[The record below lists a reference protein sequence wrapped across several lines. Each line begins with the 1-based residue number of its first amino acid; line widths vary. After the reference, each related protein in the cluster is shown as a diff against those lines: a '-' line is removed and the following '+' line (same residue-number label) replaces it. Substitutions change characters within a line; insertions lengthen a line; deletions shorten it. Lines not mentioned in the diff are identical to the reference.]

1 MTWDSLQIAQAIG
14 AIHPERAPQKVVGI
28 VFDSRQF
35 VGGTHQ
41 IFFALKGKHHNGH
54 HYIYTLYQQG
64 VRVFV
69 VEELPQ
75 DGMEAAIFLQ
85 VPNSLQALQD
95 LAKTIRSQVNPQ
107 LIAVTGSNGKTV
119 VKEWLYRLLAHQAK
133 AYRSPKSF
141 NSQIGVPL
149 SLWAMPEDTDLGI
162 FEAGISLPGEMQK
175 LQEILKPEGGIF
187 TNIGSAHGENFASLE
202 AKIEEKL
209 QLFSEAKFLVYPADQ
224 DLLNQKIRAFAQS
237 RELELKDW
245 SYEPNKASAY
255 LEVISRKVDSCQ
267 FRFHTPTQI
276 LEAEI
281 PFGDEASLQNAAN
294 ALYLAL
300 SLGYEPADLQKAL
313 LALSPVEMRLEMK
326 DGHQNTLLIND
337 AYNSD
342 LESLRVALHFLAEH
356 GRDRPK
362 VLILSDMLQTGL
374 APDALHAAMST
385 IISAHNLEAVFAIG
399 AQLKALPLNL
409 SVAAHYFADTD
420 DFLAQM
426 SRYNW
431 QERAILLKG
440 SRVFAFE
447 RIDHFLARQRHETV
461 LEIHLN
467 RLVHN
472 LNFYRSRLKPGTR
485 LMVMVKA
492 FAYGAGS
499 EEVARVLAFHGV
511 DYLAVAYADEG
522 VALRKAGIKLPILVL
537 NPEQSALDSFFEY
550 DLEPEIY
557 SFSRLQDFKALAA
570 IRQQRLKI
578 HLKLE
583 TGMNR
588 LGFCKAELVELVEAL
603 HESSY
608 LELASAFSHL
618 AASDDPAEADFTR
631 EQIALY
637 REMTAYLEAHLPQ
650 GFLKHIANT
659 GAIEAF
665 PEAYFDMVRLGI
677 GLYGVAAHP
686 QEQAQLLPVA
696 ELKATVSQCKKV
708 AKGDSVGYGRSWRA
722 PADGHI
728 AVISIGYADG
738 FSRSLSNGKG
748 VVLIRGKRYPIIG
761 RVCMDMCMIY
771 FGDDG
776 VQEGDEVLIF
786 GEALPV
792 QEMAEAMNTIA
803 YEVLTGISARVK
815 RVYFMA

>member
-1 MTWDSLQIAQAIG
+1 MNWDSLQIAAAIG
-14 AIHPERAPQKVVGI
+14 APHPDLAALNVQRI

-35 VGGTHQ
+35 VPGAHQ
-41 IFFALKGKHHNGH
+41 IFFALKGSHHNGH
-54 HYIYTLYQQG
+54 HYIYDLYQQG

-69 VEELPQ
+69 VEQLPQ
-75 DGMEAAIFLQ
+75 DKMEGALFLK
-85 VPNSLQALQD
+85 VPNSLAALQD
-95 LAKTIRSQVNPQ
+95 LAKIIRRHVNPKI
-107 LIAVTGSNGKTV
+107 IAVTGSNGKTV
-119 VKEWLYRLLAHQAK
+119 VKEWLYRLVSHQAK

-149 SLWAMPEDTDLGI
+149 SLWAMPEDTELGI
-162 FEAGISLPGEMQK
+162 FEAGISLPDEMVK
-175 LQEILKPEGGIF
+175 LEAILEPEGGIF
-187 TNIGSAHGENFASLE
+187 TNIGTAHGENFESLE
-202 AKIEEKL
+202 AKIDEKL
-209 QLFSEAKFLVYPADQ
+209 QLFSHAKYIVFPADQ
-224 DLLNQKIRAFAQS
+224 DILNQKIRAFAQN
-237 RELELKDW
+237 RNLQVLDW
-245 SYEPNKASAY
+245 SFQQGRASAW
-255 LEVISRKVDSCQ
+255 LEVISRKVDACQ
-267 FRFHTPTQI
+267 FRFHTSAQV
-276 LEAEI
+276 LEAQI

-300 SLGYEPADLQKAL
+300 SLGYAAADLKEAL
-313 LALSPVEMRLEMK
+313 LTLSPVEMRLEMK

-342 LESLRVALHFLAEH
+342 LESLRVALHFLVEH
-356 GRDRPK
+356 GKDRPK
-362 VLILSDMLQTGL
+362 VLILSDMLQSGL
-374 APDALHAAMST
+374 APDALHAAMSS
-385 IISAHNLEAVFAIG
+385 IIAAHNLEAVYAIG
-399 AQLKALPLNL
+399 PQLKARPLDLPLP
-409 SVAAHYFADTD
+409 AHYFKDTE

-426 SRYNW
+426 SRYHW
-431 QERAILLKG
+431 QERAVLLKG
-440 SRVFAFE
+440 SRSFAFE

-472 LNFYRSRLKPGTR
+472 LNYYRANLQEGTR

-522 VALRKAGIKLPILVL
+522 VALRKAGIKLPIMVL

-550 DLEPEIY
+550 DLEPEVY
-557 SFSRLQDFKALAA
+557 SFSRLRDFKALAA
-570 IRQQRLKI
+570 TYQKKLKI

-588 LGFCKAELVELVEAL
+588 LGFSKESLAQLAAELKEAT
-603 HESSY
+603 Y

-618 AASDDPAEADFTR
+618 AASDDPAEAEFTR
-631 EQIALY
+631 GQIALY
-637 REMTAYLEAHLPQ
+637 REMTDYLKEQVQ
-650 GFLKHIANT
+650 GDFLKHIANT

-677 GLYGVAAHP
+677 GLHGVAAHP
-686 QEQAQLLPVA
+686 EEQAQLLPVA

-708 AKGDSVGYGRSWRA
+708 AKGASVGYGRSWRA
-722 PADGHI
+722 PEDGQI

-771 FGDDG
+771 FGDEE